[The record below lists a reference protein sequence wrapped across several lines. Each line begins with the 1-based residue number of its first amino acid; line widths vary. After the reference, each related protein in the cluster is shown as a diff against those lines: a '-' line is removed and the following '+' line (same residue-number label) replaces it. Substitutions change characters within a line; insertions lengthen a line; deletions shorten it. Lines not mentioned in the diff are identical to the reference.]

1 MFEFY
6 AGLCLFL
13 FYVFSSILPALFVFV
28 LIKSASDS
36 VRRTNTEKF
45 FKSSVIIPSE
55 KKDFQDTTKGKQNIY
70 KDVPQYKLD
79 RLNVDD
85 IDTLKDYLFDI
96 FYRFEMAYNNLDY
109 NAMRVLTTKQLFQKY
124 HTGISLNLKIGKKR
138 VINDVKREK
147 MTIYEVDSTSAKQV
161 VSAMVVISY
170 INYTLDKNG
179 YVISG
184 NKLTPAIE
192 RFEIEFRKDFEREEL
207 THCPNCGAKITGN
220 KCEYCKSTIDSN
232 DFKICSIRRIV
243 DR

>member
-1 MFEFY
+1 MPAFFAVIFMFIFY
-6 AGLCLFL
+6 GVMIIVPIF
-13 FYVFSSILPALFVFV
+13 FVFV
-28 LIKSASDS
+28 LIRSISDS
-36 VRRTNTEKF
+36 IRIANTVRF
-45 FKSSVIIPSE
+45 FQSSIIVPNNR
-55 KKDFQDTTKGKQNIY
+55 KDFQDTTNGKKNIY

-79 RLNVDD
+79 RLDVDD
-85 IDTLKDYLFDI
+85 INTLKDYLFDI
-96 FYRFEMAYNNLDY
+96 FYKFEMAYNNLDY
-109 NAMRVLTTKQLFQKY
+109 NEMRVLTTKQLFQKY
-124 HTGISLNLKIGKKR
+124 HTGITLNLKVGKKR

-184 NKLTPAIE
+184 NKLTPAVE
-192 RFEIEFRKDFEREEL
+192 RFEIEFRKDFEKEEL
-207 THCPNCGAKITGN
+207 SHCPNCGAKITGN

-243 DR
+243 DM

>member
-1 MFEFY
+1 MDVAFDIMI
-6 AGLCLFL
+6 
-13 FYVFSSILPALFVFV
+13 VFVYLIYNIIIVTFICVV
-28 LIKSASDS
+28 LIKGVSDS

-45 FKSSVIIPSE
+45 FKSSVIIPNE
-55 KKDFQDTTKGKQNIY
+55 KKDFQDTTNGKKNIY

-79 RLNVDD
+79 RLDVDD
-85 IDTLKDYLFDI
+85 IDTLKGYLFDI

-109 NAMRVLTTKQLFQKY
+109 NEMRILTTKQLFQKY
-124 HTGISLNLKIGKKR
+124 HTGITLNLKVGKKR
-138 VINDVKREK
+138 VINNVKREK

-192 RFEIEFRKDFEREEL
+192 RFEIEFRKDFEKKEL
-207 THCPNCGAKITGN
+207 VHCPNCGAKITGN
-220 KCEYCKSTIDSN
+220 KCEYCKSTIDNN

>member
-1 MFEFY
+1 MPVFFDVIFIFIFY
-6 AGLCLFL
+6 GVMIIVP
-13 FYVFSSILPALFVFV
+13 VFFIFV
-28 LIKSASDS
+28 LIRSISDS
-36 VRRTNTEKF
+36 IRIANTVKF
-45 FKSSVIIPSE
+45 FQSSIIVPNNR
-55 KKDFQDTTKGKQNIY
+55 KDFQDTTNGKKNIY

-79 RLNVDD
+79 RLDVDD

-96 FYRFEMAYNNLDY
+96 FYKFEMAYNNLDY
-109 NAMRVLTTKQLFQKY
+109 NEMRILTTKQLFQKY
-124 HTGISLNLKIGKKR
+124 HTGISLNLKVGKKK

-161 VSAMVVISY
+161 VSAMVVVSY

-192 RFEIEFRKDFEREEL
+192 RFEIEFRKDFEKEEL
-207 THCPNCGAKITGN
+207 SHCPNCGAKITGN
-220 KCEYCKSTIDSN
+220 KCEYCKSIIDSN